1 MQPGTMGRDG
11 LRAVRLFVRP
21 EKEKKWDGTEAVP
34 PMMHEFRR
42 FMRLVWMLGKARG
55 LAKEKGAQPMPVL
68 IFDLSLVSG
77 LYAGK
82 RRRRERISAWGGA

>member
-1 MQPGTMGRDG
+1 MGRDG